1 MRVVGIGAGLG
12 GLAAAIRLQAQGH
25 RVTLVEKLDKPGG
38 RAYAFAQDGF
48 TFDAGPTII
57 TAPWMLQE
65 LFALGGQR
73 MEDCVQLVR
82 LDPCYQVRFEDG
94 SVFRY
99 TGDESSL
106 EAEVARFDPNGVS
119 GFQRFSAAARDTFG
133 RAMPLIDQPF
143 LRFGDMLRALPDLLR
158 VRADRSVAALAAR
171 HFRDP
176 RLQQVFS
183 FHPLLIGGNPFD
195 TPAIYALIHEL
206 EKRWGVWFAMGGTG
220 ALVQALARLFT
231 ELGGELLL
239 EREAACITLDATGAR
254 ATGVSL
260 TSGQEL
266 RADVVVSNADVA
278 TTYLRMLPR
287 RARRAHSDV
296 RVRRR
301 RYSMSVFVLYF
312 GTDRRYEQM
321 AHHEILMGPRYR
333 GLLDDVF
340 GGKRLASDFSLYLHR
355 PTATDRSLAPDGCD
369 TWYALAPVPNLA
381 AHIDWEHEAPAYR
394 NRIVQYL
401 ETRYLPGLSKHIVT
415 ERSIDPRYFR
425 DTLNSHLGAAFSLA
439 PLLTQS
445 AWFRPHNVSEDVKNL
460 YLVGA
465 GTHPGP
471 GIPGVL
477 SSGKIVADLIGR
489 AAEEPAGRTRTA
501 STQPLVP
508 SSAELDRKPDK
519 RDPDALTA
527 VPASNK
533 AHEPHIAGDPLA
545 EETQTERDKSPLRL
559 REDVVLRDERCSA
572 RESQLDTSE

>member
-1 MRVVGIGAGLG
+1 MRIVGIGAGLG

-25 RVTLVEKLDKPGG
+25 CVTLVEKLDKPGG
-38 RAYAFAQDGF
+38 RAYAFEQDGF

-57 TAPWMLQE
+57 TAPWMLDE

-73 MEDCVQLVR
+73 TEDYVQLVR
-82 LDPCYQVRFEDG
+82 LDPFYQVRFEDG

-99 TGDESSL
+99 TEDEHAI
-106 EAEVARFDPNGVS
+106 EAEVARFDPDGVA
-119 GFQRFSAAARDTFG
+119 GYRRFSAAAQETFR

-143 LRFGDMLRALPDLLR
+143 HRIGAMFRALPDLVR
-158 VRADRSVAALAAR
+158 VRADRSVASLAAR
-171 HFRDP
+171 HFGDA

-239 EREAACITLDATGAR
+239 QREVACLTFDATGKRAR
-254 ATGVSL
+254 GVSL
-260 TSGQEL
+260 TSGEEL
-266 RADVVVSNADVA
+266 AADAVVSNADVA
-278 TTYLRMLPR
+278 TTYLKMVPPGPR
-287 RARRAHSDV
+287 RVHTEA
-296 RVRRR
+296 RVRQR

-333 GLLDDVF
+333 ALLDDVF
-340 GGKRLASDFSLYLHR
+340 GGTQLPSDFSLYLHR
-355 PTATDRSLAPDGCD
+355 PTATDGSLAPQGCD
-369 TWYALAPVPNLA
+369 TWYALAPVPNLGA
-381 AHIDWEHEAPAYR
+381 SIDWEREAPAYR
-394 NRIVQYL
+394 DRIVAYL
-401 ETRYLPGLSKHIVT
+401 EARYLPDLSKHIVT
-415 ERSIDPRYFR
+415 ERVIDPRYFR

-445 AWFRPHNVSEDVKNL
+445 AWFRPHNASEDVRNL

-489 AAEEPAGRTRTA
+489 AVGEPARRIHAVSAQHLA
-501 STQPLVP
+501 SST
-508 SSAELDRKPDK
+508 
-519 RDPDALTA
+519 
-527 VPASNK
+527 
-533 AHEPHIAGDPLA
+533 
-545 EETQTERDKSPLRL
+545 
-559 REDVVLRDERCSA
+559 
-572 RESQLDTSE
+572 